1 MFCRWK
7 VGVSTNKLL
16 CCGLYF
22 NTCIYTYLNGRLML
36 FSCCVSTTQT
46 LNTLN
51 NVLTLHIWNVC
62 HTIQYIHSAVSCT
75 VSLCV
80 IWGEGGKT
88 FILKT
93 WTGIYVDRHPAISCV
108 TCWFFLLNLCA
119 ITLENSSVLPLRR
132 RRRSSCTNT
141 YLCDELYKVLIT
153 VIIII
158 LTLNCELVKHLS
170 LKNAL

>member
-80 IWGEGGKT
+80 IWGEGKRLLFWKLWQVFT
-88 FILKT
+88 LTDILPFP
-93 WTGIYVDRHPAISCV
+93 VSPAGS
-108 TCWFFLLNLCA
+108 LLNLCA

-132 RRRSSCTNT
+132 RSCTNT
-141 YLCDELYKVLIT
+141 YLCDELYKVLT

>member
-1 MFCRWK
+1 MFESLQYSSMFCRWK

-51 NVLTLHIWNVC
+51 NVLTSSYLKCVPHYTVYPLCCVLYCLSVC
-62 HTIQYIHSAVSCT
+62 Y
-75 VSLCV
+75 LRG
-80 IWGEGGKT
+80 GEKT

-93 WTGIYVDRHPAISCV
+93 LTGIYVDRHPAISCV
-108 TCWFFLLNLCA
+108 TCWFFAEFVCN
-119 ITLENSSVLPLRR
+119 NSG
-132 RRRSSCTNT
+132 
-141 YLCDELYKVLIT
+141 ELKCFTSPPPQL
-153 VIIII
+153 
-158 LTLNCELVKHLS
+158 H
-170 LKNAL
+170 